1 MKSILRNVHFI
12 DTLEIVIF
20 QIPNSEKMQICQLT
34 IEMEIPFL
42 KPENK
47 IKTRLSG
54 WQCLRVAIAEYR
66 LQRTDWLLLKVGL
79 QPSGK
84 QTGGMQPQDKQAS
97 LGGECWWK
105 GAPPAWPAHNSFL
118 QKRNSLCSSS
128 YCVTSSSSNL
138 DILFVC
144 ENHAEPPEMGIN
156 VYGAFFARSQ
166 SVLLTF
172 FPTGEWRAEGVVP
185 WGSPCNWQG
194 SCAQSFFL

>member
-1 MKSILRNVHFI
+1 MVGSA
-12 DTLEIVIF
+12 
-20 QIPNSEKMQICQLT
+20 C
-34 IEMEIPFL
+34 
-42 KPENK
+42 
-47 IKTRLSG
+47 G
-54 WQCLRVAIAEYR
+54 WQSQSTGSRGQIGFSWR
-66 LQRTDWLLLKVGL
+66 LGYNQVGSRL
-79 QPSGK
+79 AGCSPGTNRLHLVGSV
-84 QTGGMQPQDKQAS
+84 GGR
-97 LGGECWWK
+97 
-105 GAPPAWPAHNSFL
+105 APPAWPAHNSFL

-156 VYGAFFARSQ
+156 VYGAFFARSR

-194 SCAQSFFL
+194 SCAQSFFLWSRLKFSPLPLLSLKLIGSISQG